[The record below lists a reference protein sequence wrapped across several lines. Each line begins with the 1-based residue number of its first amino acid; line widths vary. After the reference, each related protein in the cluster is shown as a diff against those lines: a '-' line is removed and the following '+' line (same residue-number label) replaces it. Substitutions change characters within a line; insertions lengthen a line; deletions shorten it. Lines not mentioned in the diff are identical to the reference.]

1 MGWFKGWITGKP
13 HISMGKSMVSCTS
26 RFSLKPMT
34 HTHIYIYVWLY
45 MHVYSLECYADGK
58 NVGFFVP
65 SLSRPDCDWCTSA
78 FPSRAGGNVAHRHFT
93 RVSGI
98 FPAELK
104 GHGLGAIIAYWCSV
118 GNGWEWGNG
127 MIITSD
133 YGSFPH
139 SLLSTS
145 KNCKGKEM
153 LTNQ

>member
-1 MGWFKGWITGKP
+1 MYE
-13 HISMGKSMVSCTS
+13 
-26 RFSLKPMT
+26 
-34 HTHIYIYVWLY
+34 YICMYILSSATR
-45 MHVYSLECYADGK
+45 MEK

-145 KNCKGKEM
+145 KESSAFPLLDM
-153 LTNQ
+153 LIYQMVQYFFLIC